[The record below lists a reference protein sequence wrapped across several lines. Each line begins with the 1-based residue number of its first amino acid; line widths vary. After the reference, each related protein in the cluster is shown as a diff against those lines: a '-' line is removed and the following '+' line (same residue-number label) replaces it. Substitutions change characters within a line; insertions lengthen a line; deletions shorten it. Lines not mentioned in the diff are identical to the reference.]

1 MELKEIENMLTKL
14 DKVGIA
20 TCEICNA
27 QVKFSEI
34 DLFNGSYVCPEC
46 LRKLAWKAEGVLE
59 LPS

>member
-20 TCEICNA
+20 TCEMCNI
-27 QVKFSEI
+27 QVKFADI
-34 DLFNGSYVCPEC
+34 DLFNGTYVCPEC
-46 LRKLAWKAEGVLE
+46 LRKLAWRAEGVLE